1 MVALKVVFRPRAE
14 KDLLDIYAFIA
25 ADNSMAAMEFIRRLR
40 QICHGLE
47 DMPERGAPREDFA
60 PGVRILVFERRV
72 TIAYRVVKDRVQIL
86 RLFYAGRNT
95 PSVFREN

>member
-25 ADNSMAAMEFIRRLR
+25 AENSLAAMEFIRRLR
-40 QICHGLE
+40 QVCHGLD

-72 TIAYRVVKDRVQIL
+72 TIAYRVVKDRVQVL

-95 PSVFREN
+95 PLAFREN

>member
-1 MVALKVVFRPRAE
+1 MALKVVFRPRAE

-72 TIAYRVVKDRVQIL
+72 TIAYRVLKDRVQIL
-86 RLFYAGRNT
+86 RLFYAGRNK
-95 PSVFREN
+95 PSAFREN

>member
-72 TIAYRVVKDRVQIL
+72 TIAYRVLKDRVQIL
-86 RLFYAGRNT
+86 RLFYAGRNK
-95 PSVFREN
+95 PSAFREN

>member
-72 TIAYRVVKDRVQIL
+72 KIAYRAVKDRVQIL

-95 PSVFREN
+95 PSAFREN